1 MLVDCVLCPSSS
13 ISNAHSHCICL
24 SHSLLRLMELY
35 IRSICDP
42 LWEKGYFRAKIQNCV
57 THTIRKR
64 YACCIRWRKPHV
76 RRPFRSSTIR
86 LNVRTL
92 TRALFREIA
101 RGISITQ
108 YKRRRRPQLGRDA
121 ASARSGKSTPLQR
134 EKVDSKACFSI
145 CACGEN
151 FIFARKYPFSQSGS
165 HILTQSV
172 TQ

>member
-1 MLVDCVLCPSSS
+1 MGGTFGTTGYAIYKTFLPVFCYNKSAERNTLACYVVTETAYT
-13 ISNAHSHCICL
+13 I
-24 SHSLLRLMELY
+24 
-35 IRSICDP
+35 ICDP
-42 LWEKGYFRAKIQNCV
+42 LWEKGYFRAKIRNCV
-57 THTIRKR
+57 KHTIRKR

-121 ASARSGKSTPLQR
+121 ASARSGKSMPLQR
-134 EKVDSKACFSI
+134 EKVDAKAWFSPATKSRI
-145 CACGEN
+145 TIYQNRRVFGYM
-151 FIFARKYPFSQSGS
+151 R
-165 HILTQSV
+165 LR
-172 TQ
+172 